1 MSAAAQYHF
10 VATVPRGLSDLLL
23 GELKSLGAVLPR
35 ERPTG
40 VSFEGTLE
48 TGYRACL
55 WSRVA
60 SRVLLQLAQFTAASA
75 DELYAQLRALDWQQH
90 IDPTRTIACEFSGS
104 HPAITNSHFGALRL
118 KDAVCD
124 RLRDDCGVRPNVD
137 RLRPAVRLHAHANGT
152 QVTLSLDM
160 AGEGLHRRGY
170 RQEAGEAP
178 LRENLAA
185 GILLRTRWPEAA
197 ARGET
202 FLDPMC
208 GSGTFAI
215 EAALIA
221 ADRAPALLRDYFG
234 FLGWRGHDAASWK
247 ALRDEATE
255 RARGSAPGRIRGCD
269 LDQRALTIAAG
280 NAQRADVEAL
290 IAFEHRPIATVAAQG
305 DAVGHICVNPPYG
318 ERLGDADEART
329 AYAELGLALRERFAG
344 WDAAVLCASAE
355 SASALRLR
363 SYRVHELMNGA
374 IPVRLLRIDLSAPGT
389 IDRIEQQR
397 NEAESV
403 GAQMFANRLQKNAK
417 RLARQAHQAQAS
429 CYRVYDA
436 DMPEYAFAIDRY
448 VEAGDGQ
455 THLHV
460 QEYAAPASIEV
471 EAVRRR
477 RREAFAALPA
487 ALEVP
492 PERIHVRVRK
502 RQSGNQQY
510 QRQSIEAARSP
521 LEKALIVEEGGLK
534 FAVNLDEYLDTGLFL
549 DHRLTRARLR
559 GYARGVRFLNLFC
572 YTASATVYAAAG
584 GASSSLSL
592 DLSNSYLDWAAENF
606 RLNGMTRAHRL
617 ERADCLEWLRQAD
630 EMFDLIFLD
639 PPTFSNSK
647 RMQGVLDVQ
656 RDHQELIGQ
665 CMRRL
670 STGGKLIFS
679 TNAQRFRLDQTV
691 SDRWRV
697 SDVSAATLPFDFA
710 RNPRIHRCYE
720 IAGATE
726 RPYRPD

>member
-1 MSAAAQYHF
+1 MNAAVQYHF

-23 GELKSLGAVLPR
+23 GELKSLGAMLLR
-35 ERPTG
+35 ERPSG
-40 VSFEGTLE
+40 VSFDGTLE
-48 TGYRACL
+48 AGYRACL

-60 SRVLLQLAQFTAASA
+60 SRVLLELAQFSAASA
-75 DELYAQLRALDWQQH
+75 DEFYAQLRAIDWQEH
-90 IDPTRTIACEFSGS
+90 IDPTRTIACEFSGT
-104 HPAITNSHFGALRL
+104 HPAITNTHFGALRL

-124 RLRDDCGVRPNVD
+124 RLRDDSGTRPSVD

-152 QVTLSLDM
+152 QITLSLDM

-197 ARGET
+197 ARGEA

-208 GSGTFAI
+208 GSGTLAI

-221 ADRAPALLRDYFG
+221 ADRAPGLLRDYFG
-234 FLGWRGHDAASWK
+234 FLGWRGHDAALWDR
-247 ALRDEATE
+247 LRDEAAQRVRVE
-255 RARGSAPGRIRGCD
+255 IPSRIRGCD
-269 LDQRALTIAAG
+269 LDQRALTIATG
-280 NAQRADVEAL
+280 NAQRADVAAL
-290 IAFEHRPIATVAAQG
+290 IAFEHRPVATVSPLG
-305 DAVGHICVNPPYG
+305 DEIGHICVNPPYG
-318 ERLGDADEART
+318 ERLGDADEARGV
-329 AYAELGLALRERFAG
+329 YAELGLALRARFAG
-344 WDAAVLCASAE
+344 WDAAVLCASAD
-355 SASALRLR
+355 SAGALRLR

-374 IPVRLLRIDLSAPGT
+374 IPVRLLRIDLNSPGM
-389 IDRIEQQR
+389 IDR
-397 NEAESV
+397 AERQHTLADSA

-417 RLARQAHQAQAS
+417 RLAKQARQAQVS

-448 VEAGDGQ
+448 VEVGEGDTQGN

-460 QEYAAPASIEV
+460 QEYAAPSTIEV
-471 EAVRRR
+471 EAARRR
-477 RREAFAALPA
+477 RREAFAALPS

-510 QRQSIEAARSP
+510 QRQSGENARSP

-559 GYARGVRFLNLFC
+559 EYAHGARFLNLFC

-592 DLSNSYLDWAAENF
+592 DLSNSYLEWAAENF
-606 RLNGMTRAHRL
+606 RLNGM
-617 ERADCLEWLRQAD
+617 
-630 EMFDLIFLD
+630 
-639 PPTFSNSK
+639 S
-647 RMQGVLDVQ
+647 
-656 RDHQELIGQ
+656 
-665 CMRRL
+665 
-670 STGGKLIFS
+670 
-679 TNAQRFRLDQTV
+679 
-691 SDRWRV
+691 
-697 SDVSAATLPFDFA
+697 
-710 RNPRIHRCYE
+710 
-720 IAGATE
+720 
-726 RPYRPD
+726 